1 LTVRTILGRETRT
14 DRTSRKRLLRLALTL
29 VIGVLTAAAAIFA
42 TNHPRALEAC
52 VTSCE

>member
-1 LTVRTILGRETRT
+1 MEKIVA
-14 DRTSRKRLLRLALTL
+14 LAL

-42 TNHPRALEAC
+42 TNHSRALAAC